1 MSLNTISKQTTIKLG
16 SHRGEEMYVM
26 KVNHY
31 STLGAEKII
40 RYASETCGI
49 PKASLRQAWEAL
61 GSVITAWVLEGHIV
75 EIPGLGNIRA
85 EVRAKAQ
92 SKAEDVT
99 ESDILRRKLLLTPT
113 KGIKDALNSTP
124 VNITCYDRE
133 GNEVKRGKGSNDLC
147 LKY

>member
-1 MSLNTISKQTTIKLG
+1 
-16 SHRGEEMYVM
+16 M

-31 STLGAEKII
+31 STVGAEKII

-49 PKASLRQAWEAL
+49 PKAALRQAWEAL

-99 ESDILRRKLLLTPT
+99 ESDIIRRKLLLTPT
-113 KGIKDALNSTP
+113 KGIKDALNATP
-124 VNITCYDRE
+124 VRITCRDRE
-133 GNEVKRGKGSNDLC
+133 RNEVKKRYL
-147 LKY
+147 